1 MESRLSKYLATA
13 GVASRRACDKLIEA
27 GRVEIN
33 GVVVVTPFTRVKT
46 GVDEVSVDGKQIAG
60 TNHKYYIVL
69 NKPRGYVCTSKD
81 QYATKLAVDLIPLPT
96 RLYSVGRLDK
106 DSEGMIIF
114 TNDGDFAQKVGHPS
128 YQVTK
133 KYHVT
138 INDHFKQRD
147 KVTLEAGI
155 KDQGEMLKPDRVD
168 FVRATPEGNVVVE
181 FLLTEGKNREIRRL
195 CAKMNWQVRRLE
207 RVAIGKIRLDKLKSG
222 EWRELSAKEVAILK
236 SKQL

>member
-1 MESRLSKYLATA
+1 MEMRLSKYLATA
-13 GVASRRACDKLIEA
+13 GVASRRACDKLIED
-27 GRVEIN
+27 GKVEVN
-33 GVVVVTPFTRVKT
+33 GEVVLTAFTRVNNGDSVKVN
-46 GVDEVSVDGKQIAG
+46 GAEVAG
-60 TNHKYYIVL
+60 TSKKYYIVL

-81 QYATKLAVDLIPLPT
+81 VHAKKLAVDLIDLPT

-106 DSEGMIIF
+106 DSEGMLIF

-138 INDHFKQRD
+138 INDHFRTRD
-147 KVTLEAGI
+147 KVKLEAGI
-155 KDQGEMLKPDRVD
+155 KDQGELLKPDRVD
-168 FVRATPEGNVVVE
+168 FVRTTPNGNVVIE
-181 FLLTEGKNREIRRL
+181 FVLTEGKNREIRRL

-207 RVAIGKIRLDKLKSG
+207 RIAIGKIRIDKLKSG
-222 EWRELSAKEVAILK
+222 SWRELSEKEVSILK

>member
-13 GVASRRACDKLIEA
+13 GVASRRACDKLIES
-27 GRVEIN
+27 GKVEIN
-33 GVVVVTPFTRVKT
+33 GEVVLTPFTRVKT
-46 GVDEVSVDGKQIAG
+46 GVDEVSVDGKLISG

-81 QYATKLAVDLIPLPT
+81 QYATKLAVDLIQLPT

-168 FVRATPEGNVVVE
+168 FVRATPNGNVVVE

-222 EWRELSAKEVAILK
+222 EWRELSAKEIAILK

>member
-1 MESRLSKYLATA
+1 MEMRLSKYLATA
-13 GVASRRACDKLIEA
+13 GIASRRACDKLIED
-27 GRVEIN
+27 GKVEVN
-33 GVVVVTPFTRVKT
+33 GEVVLTAFTRVNNGDSIKVNGT
-46 GVDEVSVDGKQIAG
+46 EVAG
-60 TNHKYYIVL
+60 TNKKHYIVL

-81 QYATKLAVDLIPLPT
+81 IHAKKLAVDLIDLPT

-106 DSEGMIIF
+106 DSEGMLIF

-138 INDHFKQRD
+138 INDHFRTRD
-147 KVTLEAGI
+147 KTMLEAGI
-155 KDQGEMLKPDRVD
+155 KDQGEFLKPDRVD
-168 FVRATPEGNVVVE
+168 FVRTTPNGNVVVE
-181 FLLTEGKNREIRRL
+181 FVLTEGKNREIRRL

-207 RVAIGKIRLDKLKSG
+207 RIAIGKIRIDKLKSG
-222 EWRELSAKEVAILK
+222 SWRELSEKEVSILK